1 MNELNLFDMNTDKDG
16 HITEKTVEEFKFSSL
31 DFFIRRFN
39 LPTPIKWGILE
50 IISEKR
56 KNFCICVY
64 HEEKNICVDVQRGEF
79 VSEQDYGEL
88 LTVKIHPA
96 IRIEGFDDMDACGK
110 DFTLE
115 DEPFQ
120 IISKEY
126 IIEASEKDFKCWYQY
141 QWYTPELEGMSIL
154 PKSF

>member
-1 MNELNLFDMNTDKDG
+1 MNTDKDE
-16 HITEKTVEEFKFSSL
+16 HTKEKTVEEFKFSSL

-50 IISEKR
+50 IIHNNKD
-56 KNFCICVY
+56 FHLCVY
-64 HEEKNICVDVQRGEF
+64 HEEKNICVDVERGKF
-79 VSEQDYGEL
+79 VSEQDYGEV

-96 IRIEGFDDMDACGK
+96 IRIEGFDDMDAYGK

-126 IIEASEKDFKCWYQY
+126 ILDASEKVFKCLYQY

-154 PKSF
+154 P